1 MRRAST
7 LPSHTP
13 ARHASSLLARA
24 LSAAVPRKLWPRLAV
39 LMLAAITPLVVLL
52 ALSAVAD
59 GRRVVDTARDRVVQ
73 LAQLAAEQQDDMLQ
87 EASSLL
93 RVLSRVPEV
102 QKVGAAECDG
112 LLDAVIS
119 VHPRINVLAVTD
131 ANGTVTCGTNPAG
144 KGLSLADRSY
154 FREALASQSRT
165 AVVMSPMT
173 VSRATGKPAMFFA
186 VPLERSPGHDVPPG
200 VILAGVDLDWFAR
213 LSDRTPGLSGQL
225 VQVLDSRDGA
235 ILAEAPAAG
244 RMGQRFPHSPLIEAF
259 RAAPGAGS
267 LQAPDLDGVSRVFG
281 FASLPGHSAGLLV
294 AVGLRE
300 ADIRAAA
307 DQRFWV
313 SIGIAF
319 AATAF
324 AMLTAW
330 LIARRTVLRPVDA
343 LVRAAALVGAGDLSA
358 RAAIGQGAAAE
369 LSSLGT
375 AFARM
380 AGRLQARDR
389 HIAAMQKEIAV
400 SEGRYR
406 LVAENADDMI
416 SLYSPE
422 FQRLYVSPACRA
434 VLGYEPEELVGRD
447 PNNIIHPDD
456 QKPLAEEL
464 DRRLQAGDMT
474 ARTSFR
480 SRCKDG
486 RYIWLETNI
495 RRLKDGSGFVA
506 VARDVSERKAL
517 EAQLEDANNQL
528 RVLAQE
534 DGLTGLPNRRRFDE
548 ALGTEYRRA
557 MRAGSPLAVIMLDVD
572 RFKAFND
579 TYGHPGGDACLQAL
593 AGVLNTRCR
602 RPADLPAR
610 YGGEEFVLLLP
621 NTDAAGAVAV
631 AECIR
636 AGVRA
641 LAIPHAG
648 SEFGVATVSIGV
660 AAMAPGHSQGPAALV
675 DAADAA
681 LYQAKR
687 AGRDAVR
694 VAGAPAESPAA

>member
-7 LPSHTP
+7 FSSHTP
-13 ARHASSLLARA
+13 VRQAPSLLARA
-24 LSAAVPRKLWPRLAV
+24 WSAAVPRKLWPRLAV

-87 EASSLL
+87 EAFSLL

-102 QKVGAAECDG
+102 QKVGAADCDS
-112 LLDAVIS
+112 LLGAVIS
-119 VHPRINVLAVTD
+119 VHPRINVLAVVD
-131 ANGTVTCGTNPAG
+131 ADGTVACSTNPAG
-144 KGLSLADRSY
+144 RGLSLADRPY
-154 FREALASQSRT
+154 FQEALASRSST

-186 VPLERSPGHDVPPG
+186 VPLARLPGHDVPPG

-213 LSDRTPGLSGQL
+213 LSERTPGLSGQL

-235 ILAEAPAAG
+235 ILAEAPAVAG

-281 FASLPGHSAGLLV
+281 FASLPGPSAGLLV

-300 ADIRAAA
+300 ADVRAAA

-422 FQRLYVSPACRA
+422 FRRVYVSPACRV
-434 VLGYEPEELVGRD
+434 VLGYEPEELVGKD
-447 PNNIIHPDD
+447 PNSLIHPDD
-456 QKPLAEEL
+456 RKPLAEEL
-464 DRRLQAGDMT
+464 NRRLQAGDMT

-480 SRCKDG
+480 SMCKDG

-495 RRLKDGSGFVA
+495 RRLRDGSGFVA

-517 EAQLEDANNQL
+517 EAQLEDANHQL

-534 DGLTGLPNRRRFDE
+534 DGLTRLPNRRRFDE

-557 MRAGSPLAVIMLDVD
+557 MRVGSPLAVIMLDVD

-621 NTDAAGAVAV
+621 NTDAAGAL
-631 AECIR
+631 IR
-636 AGVRA
+636 SRVHPRRGARLGDPARR
-641 LAIPHAG
+641 
-648 SEFGVATVSIGV
+648 FGVWRCDRQHRRRGDGA
-660 AAMAPGHSQGPAALV
+660 GPFARSCRL
-675 DAADAA
+675 
-681 LYQAKR
+681 
-687 AGRDAVR
+687 GRR
-694 VAGAPAESPAA
+694 G